1 MSILNVDNISFGYD
15 DKTILKNISFRLLKG
30 EHAGLVGP
38 NGAGKTT
45 LFKILTG
52 KLICDEGSIK
62 LSNNINV
69 GYLDQHILL
78 NENDS
83 IFNNLRGAFKEL
95 YAMEGKMNSISN
107 KLSNMEPSD
116 MDKALYELGELQ
128 DKLTLNGFY
137 SIDSAIKN
145 ISTGIGLDA
154 IGLNTTASKLSGG
167 QRTKVS
173 LAKLLLKKPH
183 LLLLDEPT
191 NYLDKEHVDWLS
203 NYLNNYPNSYIV
215 ISHDTEFLNKIT
227 NVILNIE
234 FSNLKRYPGNYDNY
248 IKLSKLEREKYIN
261 DYNRQQKQIDKMER
275 FIEANI
281 VRATTTKRAQ
291 SRRKQL
297 EKVER
302 IEKPLASPKPNFSF
316 LTYRQ
321 SGKLIFKSSQLDI
334 GYNYP
339 IIKGL
344 TLSLFRDEKIAI
356 TGCNGIGKST
366 MLKTLLGVI
375 PKLSGSIQYGEF
387 LKPAYF
393 EQETRYANDIT
404 AIDEVWHDFPDKT
417 QREIREA
424 LARCGLRQEH
434 IMHRMNQLSGGE
446 QSKVRLCK
454 LTLTSSNW
462 LLLDE
467 PTNHLDLES
476 KEVLKKA
483 LVKFPGTVIVV
494 SHEKD
499 FYENWVTGVWNMEN
513 YLQNKRL

>member
-1 MSILNVDNISFGYD
+1 MSILNVDNVSFGYD
-15 DKTILKNISFRLLKG
+15 DKTILKNISFKLLRG
-30 EHAGLVGP
+30 EHAGLVGT

-45 LFKILTG
+45 LLNILTG
-52 KLICDEGSIK
+52 KLICDEGTVK
-62 LSNNINV
+62 WSNNVTI
-69 GYLDQHILL
+69 GFLDQHIML
-78 NENDS
+78 NENQS
-83 IFNNLRGAFKEL
+83 IFDNLRDAFKEL
-95 YAMEGKMNSISN
+95 YAAERKMNSISN
-107 KLSNMEPSD
+107 KLSIMKTSD
-116 MDKALYELGELQ
+116 ISKSLHELGELQ
-128 DKLTLNGFY
+128 DKLMLNDFY
-137 SIDSAIKN
+137 NIDSIIKN
-145 ISTGIGLDA
+145 IAAGMGLDA
-154 IGLNTTASKLSGG
+154 IGVHTKASKLSGG

-173 LAKLLLKKPH
+173 LAKLLLKKPD

-215 ISHDTEFLNKIT
+215 ISHDTEFLNRIT

-234 FSNLKRYPGNYDNY
+234 FSSLKRYPGNYDNY

-297 EKVER
+297 EKIER
-302 IEKPLASPKPNFSF
+302 IEKPHTAPKPNFSF

-321 SGKLIFKSSQLDI
+321 PGKLIFKSSKLDI

-339 IIKGL
+339 IINGL

-366 MLKTLLGVI
+366 MLKTLLGII
-375 PKLSGSIQYGEF
+375 PKLGGEIKYGEF

-393 EQETRYANDIT
+393 EQETKYTNDMT
-404 AIDEVWHDFPDKT
+404 ALEEVWHSFPDKT

-454 LTLTSSNW
+454 LTLTPSNW
-462 LLLDE
+462 LILDE

-483 LVKFPGTVIVV
+483 LSKFQGTVIVV
-494 SHEKD
+494 SHEKE
-499 FYENWVTGVWNMEN
+499 FYESWITGEWNMEM
-513 YLQNKRL
+513 YIQSQRF

>member
-30 EHAGLVGP
+30 EHAGLVGD
-38 NGAGKTT
+38 NGTGKTT

-52 KLICDEGSIK
+52 NLISDEGRVSLASNIK
-62 LSNNINV
+62 V
-69 GYLDQHILL
+69 GHLDQHIML
-78 NENDS
+78 NERES
-83 IFNNLRGAFKEL
+83 IFNNLRDAFKEL
-95 YAMEGKMNSISN
+95 YIIENKINSISN
-107 KLSNMEPSD
+107 KLSTMEPSK
-116 MDKALYELGELQ
+116 MNKTLYELGELQ
-128 DKLTLNGFY
+128 DKLILSDFY
-137 SIDSAIKN
+137 NIDSIIKN
-145 ISTGIGLDA
+145 IATGIGLDA
-154 IGLNTTASKLSGG
+154 IGLDTKVSKLSGG

-173 LAKLLLKKPH
+173 LVQLLLKKPD

-227 NVILNIE
+227 NIILHIE

-248 IKLSKLEREKYIN
+248 TKLSELEREKYIN
-261 DYNRQQKQIDKMER
+261 DYNRQQKQIDKMEK

-297 EKVER
+297 EKIER
-302 IEKPLASPKPNFSF
+302 IEKPQTAQKPNFSF
-316 LTYRQ
+316 LTYREP
-321 SGKLIFKSSQLDI
+321 GKLIFKSLQLDI

-344 TLSLFRDEKIAI
+344 SLNLFRGQKIAI

-375 PKLSGSIQYGEF
+375 PKLSGNIQYGEF

-393 EQETRYANDIT
+393 EQESKYTNNTT
-404 AIDEVWHDFPDKT
+404 ALEEVCNDFPDKT

-424 LARCGLRQEH
+424 LAKCGLRQEH
-434 IMHRMNQLSGGE
+434 IMHKMNQLSGGE

-454 LTLTSSNW
+454 LTLTPSNW
-462 LLLDE
+462 LILDE

-476 KEVLKKA
+476 KEILKKA
-483 LVKFPGTVIVV
+483 LHKFSGTVIVV
-494 SHEKD
+494 SHEKE
-499 FYENWVTGVWNMEN
+499 FYENWITGVWNMEK
-513 YLQNKRL
+513 YIQTQK

>member
-30 EHAGLVGP
+30 EHAGLVGD

-52 KLICDEGSIK
+52 KLISDEGSIGW
-62 LSNNINV
+62 SNNVKV
-69 GYLDQHILL
+69 GYLDQHIML
-78 NENDS
+78 NEDES
-83 IFNNLRGAFKEL
+83 ILNNLRDAFKEL
-95 YAMEGKMNSISN
+95 YTMEARINSISN
-107 KLSNMEPSD
+107 KLASMETSS
-116 MDKALYELGELQ
+116 MNKALYELGELQ
-128 DKLTLNGFY
+128 DKLMLKDFY
-137 SIDSAIKN
+137 NIDSIIKN
-145 ISTGIGLDA
+145 ISIGIGLDA
-154 IGLNTTASKLSGG
+154 IGLDTKASKLSGG

-173 LAKLLLKKPH
+173 LAKLLLKKPD

-215 ISHDTEFLNKIT
+215 ISHDTEFLNRIT
-227 NVILNIE
+227 NIILHIE
-234 FSNLKRYPGNYDNY
+234 FSNLKRYPGNYENY

-261 DYNRQQKQIDKMER
+261 DYNRQQKQIDKMEK

-281 VRATTTKRAQ
+281 VRSTTTKRAQ

-297 EKVER
+297 EKLEK
-302 IEKPLASPKPNFSF
+302 IEKPQTAPKPNFSF
-316 LTYRQ
+316 LTCREP
-321 SGKLIFKSSQLDI
+321 GKLIFKSFQLDI

-344 TLSLFRDEKIAI
+344 TLSLYRGQKIAI

-366 MLKTLLGVI
+366 LLKTLLGVL
-375 PKLSGSIQYGEF
+375 PKLGGNIKYGEF

-393 EQETRYANDIT
+393 EQETKYANNLT
-404 AIDEVWHDFPDKT
+404 ALEEVWNDFPDKT
-417 QREIREA
+417 QKEIREA
-424 LARCGLRQEH
+424 LAKCGLKQEH
-434 IMHRMNQLSGGE
+434 IMHKMNQLSGGE
-446 QSKVRLCK
+446 QSKIRLCK
-454 LTLTSSNW
+454 LTLTPSNW
-462 LLLDE
+462 LILDE

-483 LVKFPGTVIVV
+483 LHKFPGTIIMV
-494 SHEKD
+494 SHEKE
-499 FYENWVTGVWNMEN
+499 FYEDWATGVWNMEK
-513 YLQNKRL
+513 YIQYQR